1 MGIASKISNQNPLSE
16 FVLVKPAKNM
26 LACGMRFV
34 LPYLALFMLLLLG
47 GVGGGIAHAASDDWQ
62 VWKVDNVE
70 YVEMEDVC
78 RFYKYLPKKGKEGYQ
93 SFGSENYTLSIKAGK
108 QDLYVNSFRY
118 ILSYP
123 IREHNGKLLISA
135 VDMKKLVDPVLRPVH
150 NKQGGAITTIVI
162 DAGHGGHDAGA
173 VSPWAKEKDCNLAVA
188 RKLRARLQKAGLK
201 VVMTR
206 DSDVFLTLGQRVA
219 IANKTPNCLFISI
232 HHNSGRRAAK
242 GIETFT
248 LAPHG
253 TTSPFAKT
261 RRREALAGNNQD
273 SANIA
278 LATAVHSRAIRA
290 TKAVDRGI
298 QRARFSV
305 LCTITR
311 PAILFEG
318 GFVSNKEEGRQI
330 ATSAYQDKLADSI
343 CQGILSY
350 IATVQS
356 KPLKQRNYRTGGG
369 SIHGSGNRYHGST
382 RLK

>member
-1 MGIASKISNQNPLSE
+1 MKRVLQYMMLILTLLAGAVSQTIAEPS
-16 FVLVKPAKNM
+16 
-26 LACGMRFV
+26 
-34 LPYLALFMLLLLG
+34 
-47 GVGGGIAHAASDDWQ
+47 DWQ
-62 VWKVDNVE
+62 VWKVEDVE
-70 YVEMEDVC
+70 YVEVEDAC
-78 RFYKYLPKKGKEGYQ
+78 RFYKYLPKQGKEGFKSY
-93 SFGSENYTLSIKAGK
+93 GSGSYTISVKAGK
-108 QDLYVNSFRY
+108 QDFYVNNYRY

-135 VDMKKLVDPVLRPVH
+135 VDMKKLVDPVLRPNF
-150 NKQGGAITTIVI
+150 NKQEGKITTVVI

-188 RKLRARLQKAGLK
+188 RKVRDKLKQAGLN

-206 DSDVFLTLGQRVA
+206 DSDVFLTLGERVA
-219 IANKTPNCLFISI
+219 IANKTPNCIFVSI

-253 TTSPFAKT
+253 TTSPFART
-261 RRREALAGNNQD
+261 RRRESLAGNNQD

-278 LATAVHSRAIRA
+278 LATAIHSRAIRNTGA
-290 TKAVDRGI
+290 IDRGI

-311 PAILFEG
+311 PAVLFEG
-318 GFVSNKEEGRQI
+318 GFVSNPDEGRLI
-330 ATSAYQDKLADSI
+330 SSNAYREKLANSI
-343 CQGILSY
+343 CQGI
-350 IATVQS
+350 IAYKS
-356 KPLKQRNYRTGGG
+356 AIEAKPLKQRNVRTGGG
-369 SIHGSGNRYHGST
+369 SLHGSGNTYRGST

>member
-1 MGIASKISNQNPLSE
+1 MIKH
-16 FVLVKPAKNM
+16 LVCA
-26 LACGMRFV
+26 
-34 LPYLALFMLLLLG
+34 MLLLMMS
-47 GVGGGIAHAASDDWQ
+47 VGCNVAFADDDDWT
-62 VWKVDNVE
+62 VWTIDDVE
-70 YVEMEDVC
+70 YVEVGDVC
-78 RFYKYLPKKGKEGYQ
+78 KFYKFKQVKGKDGFLSY
-93 SFGSENYTLSIKAGK
+93 GAGKHVISIKSGH
-108 QDLYVNSFRY
+108 QDFYVNNYRY

-123 IREHNGKLLISA
+123 IREHQDELLISA
-135 VDMKKLVDPVLRPVH
+135 VDMKKLVDPVLRPTYH
-150 NKQGGAITTIVI
+150 RTGGKITTVVI

-188 RKLRARLQKAGLK
+188 RKLRARLVKAGIK

-206 DSDVFLTLGQRVA
+206 DSDEFLTLGERVE
-219 IANKTPNCLFISI
+219 IANKTPNCLFVSI

-253 TTSPFAKT
+253 TTSPFART
-261 RRREALAGNNQD
+261 RRRESLAGNNQD

-278 LATAVHSRAIRA
+278 LATAVHSRAIRS

-318 GFVSNKEEGRQI
+318 GFVSNPDEGQLI
-330 ATSAYQDKLADSI
+330 DSDAYQNKLADSI

-350 IATVQS
+350 IATVQPQTEKKKESS
-356 KPLKQRNYRTGGG
+356 KPRSGGG
-369 SIHGSGNRYHGST
+369 TIHGGGNRYRGST

>member
-1 MGIASKISNQNPLSE
+1 MIKHLVCTMLFFVVSMGCNVAFADADEWTVWTI
-16 FVLVKPAKNM
+16 
-26 LACGMRFV
+26 
-34 LPYLALFMLLLLG
+34 
-47 GVGGGIAHAASDDWQ
+47 DD
-62 VWKVDNVE
+62 VE
-70 YVEMEDVC
+70 YVEVGDVC
-78 RFYKYLPKKGKEGYQ
+78 KFYKFKQVKGKEGFLSY
-93 SFGSENYTLSIKAGK
+93 GAGKHVISIKSGH
-108 QDLYVNSFRY
+108 QDFYVNNYRY

-123 IREHNGKLLISA
+123 IREHQDELLISA
-135 VDMKKLVDPVLRPVH
+135 VDMKKLVDPVLRPTYH
-150 NKQGGAITTIVI
+150 RTGGKITTVVI

-188 RKLRARLQKAGLK
+188 RKLRARLVKAGIK

-206 DSDVFLTLGQRVA
+206 DSDVFLTLGERVE
-219 IANKTPNCLFISI
+219 IANKTPNCFFVSI

-253 TTSPFAKT
+253 TTSPFART
-261 RRREALAGNNQD
+261 RRRESLAGNNQD

-278 LATAVHSRAIRA
+278 LATAVHSRVIRA

-318 GFVSNKEEGRQI
+318 GFVSNPEEGQLI
-330 ATSAYQDKLADSI
+330 DSDAYQNKLADSI
-343 CQGILSY
+343 CQGVLSY
-350 IATVQS
+350 IATVQPQPEKKKESS
-356 KPLKQRNYRTGGG
+356 KPRSGGG
-369 SIHGSGNRYHGST
+369 TIHGGGNRYRGST

>member
-1 MGIASKISNQNPLSE
+1 MRRVLQNFIIIMALMLGVCMGIA
-16 FVLVKPAKNM
+16 AK
-26 LACGMRFV
+26 A
-34 LPYLALFMLLLLG
+34 
-47 GVGGGIAHAASDDWQ
+47 DETDWQ
-62 VWKVDNVE
+62 VWKVDGVE
-70 YVEMEDVC
+70 YVEVEDAC
-78 RFYKYLPKKGKEGYQ
+78 KFYKYVPKKGRPGFQ
-93 SFGSENYTLSIKAGK
+93 SYGSGTYTISVKAGK
-108 QDLYVNSFRY
+108 QDFYVNNYRY

-123 IREHNGKLLISA
+123 IKEHNGKLLISA
-135 VDMKKLVDPVLRPVH
+135 VDMKKLVDPVLRPTH

-173 VSPWAKEKDCNLAVA
+173 VSSWAKEKDCNLAVA
-188 RKLRARLQKAGLK
+188 RKLKKKLEQAGYK

-206 DSDVFLTLGQRVA
+206 NSDVFLTLEQRVA
-219 IANKTPNCLFISI
+219 IANKTPNSLFVSI

-253 TTSPFAKT
+253 TTSPFART

-278 LATAVHSRAIRA
+278 LATAIHSRAIKYTGA
-290 TKAVDRGI
+290 TDRGI

-311 PAILFEG
+311 PAVLFEG
-318 GFVSNKEEGRQI
+318 GFVSNPEEGRLI
-330 ATSAYQDKLADSI
+330 ASDAYQEKLAE
-343 CQGILSY
+343 CLFQGIVAY
-350 IATVQS
+350 INTTQAKQL
-356 KPLKQRNYRTGGG
+356 KPRNPRTGGG
-369 SIHGSGNRYHGST
+369 SIHGGGNRYRGST

>member
-1 MGIASKISNQNPLSE
+1 
-16 FVLVKPAKNM
+16 
-26 LACGMRFV
+26 MRFMLQYLV
-34 LPYLALFMLLLLG
+34 LAMLLLISVAG
-47 GVGGGIAHAASDDWQ
+47 SSIAHAANNDWQ
-62 VWKVDNVE
+62 VWTVDGVE

-78 RFYKYLPKKGKEGYQ
+78 RFYKYVPRKGKEGYL
-93 SFGSENYTLSIKAGK
+93 SYGADSYTLSIKSGK
-108 QDLYVNSFRY
+108 QDLYVNNFRY

-123 IREHNGKLLISA
+123 IREHQGKLLISA
-135 VDMKKLVDPVLRPVH
+135 IDIKKLVDPVLRPVH
-150 NKQGGAITTIVI
+150 NKQGGPITTVVI

-188 RKLRARLQKAGLK
+188 RKLRARLLKAGYK

-206 DSDVFLTLGQRVA
+206 DSDTFLTLGQRVA
-219 IANKTPNCLFISI
+219 IANKTPNCLFVSI

-318 GFVSNKEEGRQI
+318 GFVSNKEEGTLI
-330 ATSAYQDKLADSI
+330 ASSAYQEKLAESI
-343 CQGILSY
+343 CQGIIAY
-350 IATVQS
+350 IQTVQS

-369 SIHGSGNRYHGST
+369 SIHGSGNRYRGST